1 MSIKRSNNPS
11 WSDVVE
17 LFQTYG
23 TKFVIPVYQRNYV
36 WEAKKQ
42 VKTLL
47 DDYYALLNNNNTHFL
62 GIVIDYLASG
72 SSRNHKYYVI
82 DGQQRLTTLFL
93 IVCALRQRAVDE
105 SDDEMK
111 SQLELC
117 INVYPGKKDYKLEPL
132 MSDGDVFRKILDGN
146 YKNLSDS
153 DKNAKVALAYSYI
166 YNFVSNTVKSVG
178 IDALYDALSR
188 LYIVE
193 IPLDKEDNAQQIFE
207 SINAKGSPLL
217 STDLIRNYILMCT
230 DDDKKDEI
238 FVNNW
243 RPFEDRFDGSYEL
256 EKFFRFFV
264 MNQTREFVNKRD
276 VYDSFRTW
284 FDEQRKV
291 QSIEDI
297 IEYINTYASSYDYL
311 YKKDL
316 ALIKSEKIW
325 KAIKDFRNIESEM
338 PAPLMFELAK
348 LYCDSDITDDQFVES
363 INIVNSFILR
373 RAIIG
378 IDTSGISR
386 FFTTAIRTIL
396 SLCNDTYSNIVDV
409 IKFCIVDENKG
420 KSSRVPDDNE
430 LSSKLE
436 SMNSY
441 DNALAVHCFFD
452 KYENEKITNPVQTM
466 NYQIE
471 HIMPQD
477 GKKWLA
483 EVGLTQEEYDDQTNR
498 LGNLTLTTKH
508 DNPAMSNNLFEY
520 KQWILKNTAHFRLNV
535 DVYNKPIWNKDS
547 IDARNI
553 SLIKDLIRLYPY
565 EESVDKIVYE
575 EQLTRT
581 RALPKMDKLIEW
593 GIINKGDELC
603 LGRYKDSS
611 KAILLDNENVSYDG
625 ETLKINQWITKV
637 YGFKSG
643 INAYRE
649 IYLLDGVDSLDS
661 LRISYLKEH
670 SVEVSDS
677 TVNATFRD
685 VLAIKLKTSLNEI
698 AKSGKIVNFDSKN
711 TYIRF
716 ASTVIENKV
725 GLKGDGSWCKI
736 NDLIVYEIQNR
747 IEDGVNLMLYI
758 GPGDNELRQKWLNF
772 SINNKTLSPKYLK
785 LKNKWNQVL
794 KIELSTARS
803 NYEDDDS
810 YFNTVLQK
818 LNEFFENKFDEI
830 DKEFS
835 EAPDNLNDEAYVV
848 KGDVQSY
855 VVYNEEHHL
864 DNAQKEVLNAYNCLK
879 ESIKDI
885 AEFEIAP
892 TKVYIAFKNKGKN
905 IFDVEVFR
913 SKLKISLN
921 IKLGKLNDP
930 ENKCRD
936 ITNIGTHGNGDYDT
950 SVSTIA
956 DVPYVISLIRQAFDY
971 NK

>member
-1 MSIKRSNNPS
+1 MSIKRSNSPS

-36 WEAKKQ
+36 WEVKKQ

-62 GIVIDYLASG
+62 GIVIDYLVSG

-93 IVCALRQRAVDE
+93 LVCALRQRAIDE
-105 SDDEMK
+105 SNDEIK
-111 SQLELC
+111 LQLEIC
-117 INVYPGKKDYKLEPL
+117 MNVYPGKKEYKLEPL

-146 YKNLSDS
+146 YKSLSDI
-153 DKNAKVALAYSYI
+153 DKNTNVALAYAYI
-166 YNFVSNTVKSVG
+166 YNFISNTVKNIS
-178 IDALYDALSR
+178 IDMLYDALSR

-207 SINAKGSPLL
+207 SINAKGCPLL

-243 RPFEDRFDGSYEL
+243 RPFEDRFTSSNEL

-297 IEYINTYASSYDYL
+297 IEYVNKYASCYDFI

-316 ALIKSEKIW
+316 AHIKSEKIW
-325 KAIKDFRNIESEM
+325 KVIKDFRNIESEM
-338 PAPLMFELAK
+338 PAPLMLELTK
-348 LYCDSDITDDQFVES
+348 LYYDLDITDNQFIET
-363 INIVNSFILR
+363 INIINSFILR
-373 RAIIG
+373 RAIVG
-378 IDTSGISR
+378 MDTSGISR
-386 FFTTAIRTIL
+386 FFTTVIRTIL
-396 SLCNDTYSNIVDV
+396 ILCNDTYSNIVDV
-409 IKFCIVDENKG
+409 MRFCIVDANNG
-420 KSSRVPDDNE
+420 KASRIPDDNE
-430 LSSKLE
+430 LRTKLE
-436 SMNSY
+436 SMNAY

-452 KYENEKITNPVQTM
+452 KYENEKVTNPVQTM

-483 EVGLTQEEYDDQTNR
+483 EVGLTQEEYDRQINR

-508 DNPAMSNNLFEY
+508 DNPTMSNNLFEY
-520 KQWILKNTAHFRLNV
+520 KRVILKNTAHFRLNV
-535 DVYNKPIWNKDS
+535 DVYNESIWNKDS

-553 SLIKDLIRLYPY
+553 ALIKNLIRLYPY
-565 EESVDKIVYE
+565 EESIDKVVYE

-581 RALPKMDKLIEW
+581 RTLPKMDKLIEW
-593 GIINKGDELC
+593 GIINKGDEIC
-603 LGRYKDSS
+603 LGRYKNSS
-611 KAILLDNENVSYDG
+611 KAILLDDENVSYDG
-625 ETLKINQWITKV
+625 EILKINQWITKI

-643 INAYRE
+643 INVYKE
-649 IYLLDGVDSLDS
+649 IYPVGGVDSLES
-661 LRISYLKEH
+661 LRINYLSEH
-670 SVEVSDS
+670 PVEAANITINV
-677 TVNATFRD
+677 TFRD
-685 VLAIKLKTSLNEI
+685 VLAIKLKAILNEV

-716 ASTVIENKV
+716 ASRVIENKV
-725 GLKGDGSWCKI
+725 GLNGDGSWCKN

-747 IEDGVNLMLYI
+747 IEEGVNLVLYI
-758 GPGDNELRQKWLNF
+758 GPGDKELRQKWLNY
-772 SINNKTLSPKYLK
+772 SINNKTLYPKYLR
-785 LKNKWNQVL
+785 LKDKWNQIF
-794 KIELSTARS
+794 KFELSDSRS

-810 YFNTVLQK
+810 YFNTVIQK

-830 DKEFS
+830 DQAFS
-835 EAPDNLNDEAYVV
+835 NAPDNLNDEAFAV

-855 VVYNEEHHL
+855 VVYDEEYHL
-864 DNAQKEVLNAYNCLK
+864 RNVKNEVLKAYNGLK
-879 ESIKDI
+879 ELVRDFT
-885 AEFEIAP
+885 EFEIVP
-892 TKVYIAFKNKGKN
+892 TKVYIAFKNNGKN
-905 IFDVEVFR
+905 IFDVEVFK
-913 SKLKISLN
+913 SKLRISLN
-921 IKLGKLNDP
+921 IKFGKLNDSK
-930 ENKCRD
+930 NKCRD
-936 ITNIGTHGNGDYDT
+936 ITNIGTHGNGDYDIT
-950 SVSTIA
+950 ISTVD
-956 DVPYVISLIRQAFDY
+956 DVPYVITLIKQAFDY